1 MADRSRLSLAA
12 RVRWRLTPWWG
23 RVLVVYAA
31 SRIVTGVIMLVMAS
45 VQAQLNSGVVPDP
58 FTFATNWDGHWYW
71 TIALQGYP
79 AELPLTDTG
88 EVAQNAWAFMPVYPM
103 LASAFVHAGFPF
115 PIIAVFISLLAGA
128 GAALLFH
135 LLLRESGL
143 DAGAALFGVVLLCS
157 APLSP
162 MFQVS
167 YAESLGLALLFLAL
181 LLVQRRRFWLLLPVI
196 VVMSLTRPSGLAFAL
211 FLLLYFVVRIV
222 RALRSP
228 AAHPLPVRQTAG
240 IIVAG
245 LVSFAS
251 GMSWPAIAWAVTGS
265 PTAYTDTELAWRSG
279 YVGSGP
285 FEPFVDWFHGIA
297 FWLGFFGGVPGNVA
311 APLAVI
317 GTVLAVGLFAAFLF
331 TPWAKRLGVEVRLW
345 LASYLVYLLAVFFP
359 QSSTWRLLLPL
370 APALGAFAVPRS
382 VTLRVGLVVLG
393 VAGQLLWVYGCWVR
407 MPGDWSPP

>member
-1 MADRSRLSLAA
+1 MADRGRLTLAA

-23 RVLVVYAA
+23 RVLLVYLA
-31 SRIVTGVIMLVMAS
+31 SRVVTGVILLAMSGVEAS
-45 VQAQLNSGVVPDP
+45 LNSGVVPDP
-58 FTFATNWDGHWYW
+58 FSFATNWDGQWYW
-71 TIALQGYP
+71 RIAVSGYP
-79 AELPLTDTG
+79 TELPLDTSG
-88 EVAQNAWAFMPVYPM
+88 HVAQNAWAFMPVYPM
-103 LASAFVHAGFPF
+103 LASVFVHAGFPF
-115 PIIAVFISLLAGA
+115 PVIAPIISLIAGA

-143 DAGAALFGVVLLCS
+143 TAGQALFGVVLLCT

-181 LLVQRRRFWLLLPVI
+181 LLVQRRRFWALLPVV

-211 FLLLYFVVRIV
+211 FLLLYFVLRIV
-222 RALRSP
+222 QAVRRRAE
-228 AAHPLPVRQTAG
+228 HPLPGREIAG
-240 IIVAG
+240 IVVAG

-251 GMSWPAIAWAVTGS
+251 GMAWPAIAWAVTGS
-265 PTAYTDTELAWRSG
+265 PTAYTDTELAWRAG
-279 YVGSGP
+279 YVGQGA
-285 FEPFVDWFHGIA
+285 FEPFVDWFHGVA
-297 FWLGFFGGVPGNVA
+297 FWLAYFTHLPAEVA
-311 APLAVI
+311 GPVSAI
-317 GTVLAVGLFAAFLF
+317 GTVIAVALFATFLF

-382 VTLRVGLVVLG
+382 TAFRVGLVVLG
-393 VAGQLLWVYGCWVR
+393 IAGQLLWVYGCWVR